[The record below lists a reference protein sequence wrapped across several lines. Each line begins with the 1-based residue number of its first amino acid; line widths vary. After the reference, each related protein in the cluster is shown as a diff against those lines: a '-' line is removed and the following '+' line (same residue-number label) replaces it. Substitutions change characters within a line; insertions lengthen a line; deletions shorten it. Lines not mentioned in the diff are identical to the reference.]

1 MCEENIEIKAIRI
14 VMLGDTAVG
23 KTSLMNAFLGLEF
36 SPIMTSNIGV
46 DKNET
51 KLKMKD
57 GNEIKLIIWDTAG
70 QERFHSI
77 ATSTLKSSQGIIVSF
92 DLTSESTFKGV
103 TKWLHDIKETNDRIP
118 IVLFGNKCDLINE
131 RQVQNEDIKAFAKTN
146 KLEYFETS
154 AKENINIKE
163 GFNKI
168 ANEAYEHFGGAHGV
182 NLRNR
187 RKKNK
192 KKGFC

>member
-1 MCEENIEIKAIRI
+1 MCEDNIEIKAIRI

-103 TKWLHDIKETNDRIP
+103 TKWLRDIKETNDRIP

-154 AKENINIKE
+154 AKENINITE

-187 RKKNK
+187 MKKNK